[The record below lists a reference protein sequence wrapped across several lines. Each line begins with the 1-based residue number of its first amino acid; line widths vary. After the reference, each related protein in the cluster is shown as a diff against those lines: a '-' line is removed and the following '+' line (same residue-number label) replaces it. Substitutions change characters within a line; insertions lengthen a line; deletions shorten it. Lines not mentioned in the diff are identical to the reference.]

1 MERMLIIN
9 ESPAWAVGIQVN
21 PKGPMFEV
29 HEINN
34 IGISDEFKAY
44 LNGVFDKKEKEAHV

>member
-9 ESPAWAVGIQVN
+9 ESPVWGVGIKVN
-21 PKGPMFEV
+21 RKGPMIEV
-29 HEINN
+29 YEINN

-44 LNGVFDKKEKEAHV
+44 LNGVFDKKGEEGNV